1 MIDTERMGAQLNK
14 PAPLDPQSLR
24 RMRITAGIDP
34 ESSGIE
40 YGPLHRTIMPRS
52 VCKTVRYVDYKSRDE
67 LAAHY
72 MNDPNVDVSLIPEI
86 DIVTGGALISDF
98 VPDDSLDFVIASHVL
113 EHVPDFIGWLETNL
127 RLLRPGGRIALAFPD
142 RRFCFDMAKQP
153 TSFHEVIA
161 AYFEK
166 RTQPNFTQIC
176 DHILNSRKV
185 TPAEIWDGRL
195 NVDNAPS
202 VHGSTGALS
211 ILRKLVT
218 KTGYHDVHCWKFSD
232 QEFIDMLTRIKAEL
246 HLPFEVLSLF
256 PTRRN
261 TTEFFAVLV
270 KV

>member
-1 MIDTERMGAQLNK
+1 MGTQLNK
-14 PAPLDPQSLR
+14 PAPLDPQALR

-40 YGPLHRTIMPRS
+40 YGPLHRTIMSRS
-52 VCKTVRYVDYKSRDE
+52 MCKNIRYVDFKSRDE
-67 LAAHY
+67 LVTDY
-72 MNDPNVDVSLIPEI
+72 MKNPNVDVSLIPEI

-127 RLLRPGGRIALAFPD
+127 RLLRQGGRIALAFPD
-142 RRFCFDMAKQP
+142 RRYCFDMAKQP
-153 TSFHEVIA
+153 TGFHEVIA

-176 DHILNSRKV
+176 DHILNSRTV
-185 TPAEIWDGRL
+185 NTAEIWDGRQTV
-195 NVDNAPS
+195 NNAPS
-202 VHGSTGALS
+202 VRTATAALA
-211 ILRKLVT
+211 ILKQLVA
-218 KTGYHDVHCWKFSD
+218 KTDYHDVHCWKFSD
-232 QEFIDMLTRIKAEL
+232 QEFIDILTRIKAEL

-261 TTEFFAVLV
+261 TLEFFAVLV